1 MLIIC
6 CISMTSATSFSK
18 RENKSELFETSGG
31 YLIAAEDLPSPITKH
46 LKKNYRD
53 YTIVIAKRK
62 GNGNYFVKIQYDG
75 GNSYRR
81 HYRSLVFNSEGKT
94 IKG

>member
-1 MLIIC
+1 MLMIC
-6 CISMTSATSFSK
+6 SMSITSATSFNR
-18 RENKSELFETSGG
+18 REYKGELFETTGG
-31 YLIAAEDLPSPITKH
+31 YLIGTEDLPSPITKH

-62 GNGNYFVKIQYDG
+62 NNGHYFVKIQYDG
-75 GNSYRR
+75 GNGYRR
-81 HYRSLVFNSEGKT
+81 HYRSFVFNSGGKA